1 MSRIATNVSALNTWR
16 NLSLTNSALS
26 KSLERLSS
34 GFRINRAADD
44 AAGLAISE
52 KMRGQI
58 AGLNMAVKNAQDGI
72 SLIQTGEGAL
82 NEVHAMLK
90 RMEEL
95 AVQAANDTNTPEDR
109 AKLQAEMDQLAQEVA
124 RIGSTTEF
132 NTLKLLDGTFET
144 KDIVFHIG
152 ANEDQQL
159 RIRISDMRSHAL
171 NLAGDAR
178 LAPETVAID
187 PGANT
192 VQDLLDGSYTVRD
205 NGAGAY
211 EMVNDA
217 GTVVGTSAD
226 GLVWTGAGAVD
237 DTWTFTQ
244 AVTSGTATVSG
255 ANITGTPSFTNG
267 GLEAGVYTVSGSA
280 GSTQILDQYG
290 KVVATWD
297 GTSTSYVDIA
307 GNVLFKP
314 SVELAAGASV
324 TVGGVDI
331 SGQQAANSALP
342 TVRGALEKVSAQRA
356 LFGATQNRLEHTIN
370 NLTVTAENLAAAES
384 RIRDTD
390 MALEMS
396 NFTKHQ
402 ILLQAGTAML
412 AQANAAPQ
420 AVLQL
425 LG

>member
-16 NLSLTNSALS
+16 NLTITNQGLT

-34 GFRINRAADD
+34 GYRINRAADD

-58 AGLNMAVKNAQDGI
+58 AGLNMAIKNAQDGV

-109 AKLQAEMDQLAQEVA
+109 AKLQSEMDQLAQEVA

-132 NTLKLLDGTFET
+132 NTLKLLDGTFEA

-178 LAPETVAID
+178 LAPETVAISV
-187 PGANT
+187 GVNG

-205 NGAGAY
+205 AGAGTY

-297 GTSTSYVDIA
+297 GTANYVDIA
-307 GNVLFKP
+307 GTVIFTP
-314 SVELAAGASV
+314 TVELAAGASV